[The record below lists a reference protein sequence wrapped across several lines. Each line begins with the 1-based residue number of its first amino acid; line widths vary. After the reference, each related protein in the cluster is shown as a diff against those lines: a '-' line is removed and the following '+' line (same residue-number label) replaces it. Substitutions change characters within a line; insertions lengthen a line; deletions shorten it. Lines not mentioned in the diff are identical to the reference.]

1 MFTGTKPQNNIIYI
15 FKICSIA
22 ALGGILMGYDTGV
35 ISGAIGSIREHFQL
49 SPAET
54 GWAVSSVVLG
64 CIVGAVGSGW
74 FALKY
79 GRKNTFFL
87 AAILFSI
94 SAVGSAIAPTFTL
107 YILLRIVG
115 GVAVGLACVTSPMYM
130 SEVAPSD
137 FRGRAVSMFQQS
149 AVIGQT
155 MVFYMNY
162 LIAKGMS
169 EAWLVDVG
177 WRWML
182 GSEIVPALL
191 FGLLVFKIPESPRWL
206 VLKGR
211 LTEARAGL
219 VQISGEEKADML
231 IEEIQ
236 DSLKETR
243 KAAETGNNVSIKK
256 SPVLFGILCIGV
268 FIAAAQQLTGINVIL
283 YYAPEILKP
292 LVGSTENALFQ
303 TTFIGVVFIAGN
315 ALGMYL
321 IDKVGRLPLMKWG
334 TFGCALSMTVVGY
347 VLYKETTGYAA
358 LFALFLYV
366 ISYAVSWGCA
376 CWTMI
381 SEIFPNTIRSR
392 AMAIAVGAQW
402 FAGFVVTQTFPMLN
416 DNAFL
421 LEHMNGAFSF
431 WLFAGLSVISML
443 IVIRYVPETKGVP
456 LEKME
461 EMMAKKLG
469 KELITPST
477 ETKKQPNSKPNHTQP
492 A

>member
-1 MFTGTKPQNNIIYI
+1 MSTETKHQNNIAYI

-35 ISGAIGSIREHFQL
+35 ISGAIGSIREYFQL
-49 SPAET
+49 SSIET

-64 CIVGAVGSGW
+64 CIFGAVGSGW
-74 FALKY
+74 FSLKY

-94 SAVGSAIAPTFTL
+94 SAVGSAIAPTFTI

-155 MVFYMNY
+155 TVFYMNY

-206 VLKGR
+206 ILKGR
-211 LTEARAGL
+211 VTEARKGL
-219 VQISGEEKADML
+219 VEISGEENADML
-231 IEEIQ
+231 IAEIQ
-236 DSLKETR
+236 DSLKET
-243 KAAETGNNVSIKK
+243 KSAQKTGKNVSIKK
-256 SPVLFGILCIGV
+256 SPVLFSILCIGV

-292 LVGSTENALFQ
+292 LVGGTENALFQ
-303 TTFIGVVFIAGN
+303 TTFIGVVFIIGN

-334 TFGCALSMTVVGY
+334 TLGCAVSMTVVGF
-347 VLYKETTGYAA
+347 VLYKETTGYTA

-431 WLFAGLSVISML
+431 WLFAILSIISMM
-443 IVIRYVPETKGVP
+443 IVIRFVPETKGVP
-456 LEKME
+456 LEEME

-469 KELITPST
+469 KKIIKQTGD
-477 ETKKQPNSKPNHTQP
+477 KKQSSNRTQP

>member
-1 MFTGTKPQNNIIYI
+1 MNTQKGNFAYVI
-15 FKICSIA
+15 KICCIA

-49 SPAET
+49 NSIET
-54 GWAVSSVVLG
+54 GWAVSSVVVG
-64 CIVGAVGSGW
+64 CIIGAVGSGW

-79 GRKNTFFL
+79 GRKNTFFV
-87 AAILFSI
+87 AAILFAI
-94 SAVGSAIAPTFTL
+94 SAIGSALAPNFFL
-107 YILLRIVG
+107 YIILRMVG
-115 GVAVGLACVTSPMYM
+115 GVAVGLACVVSPMYM
-130 SEVAPSD
+130 SEVAPSN

-155 MVFYMNY
+155 LVYYVNY
-162 LIAKGMS
+162 TIAKGVT
-169 EAWLVDVG
+169 ETWLVDAG

-191 FGLLVFKIPESPRWL
+191 FGLLIFKIPESPRWL

-211 LTEARAGL
+211 DNEARKALTEINGDESVAN
-219 VQISGEEKADML
+219 
-231 IEEIQ
+231 EIIAEIKG
-236 DSLKETR
+236 SLSESQ
-243 KAAETGNNVSIKK
+243 AAEKQGKRVDIKK
-256 SPVLFGILCIGV
+256 SPVLYGIVAIGV

-292 LVGSTENALFQ
+292 LVGGSTEAALLQ

-334 TFGCALSMTVVGY
+334 TFGCAASMTIVGF
-347 VLYKETTGYAA
+347 VLYENATGYSA
-358 LFALFLYV
+358 LFALCLYV
-366 ISYAVSWGCA
+366 VSYAVSWGCA

-381 SEIFPNTIRSR
+381 SEIFPNSIRTR

-416 DNAFL
+416 ENPYL
-421 LEHMNGAFSF
+421 LEQMNGAFSF
-431 WLFAGLSVISML
+431 WLFAGLSLISMF
-443 IVIRYVPETKGVP
+443 IVIRFVPETKGIP

-461 EMMAKKLG
+461 EEMAKKMNI
-469 KELITPST
+469 KNT
-477 ETKKQPNSKPNHTQP
+477 EVTYQQKTV
-492 A
+492 

>member
-1 MFTGTKPQNNIIYI
+1 MSTDIKQKNNIGYI

-35 ISGAIGSIREHFQL
+35 ISGAIGSIREYFQL

-64 CIVGAVGSGW
+64 CIVGAVSAGW
-74 FALKY
+74 ISLKY
-79 GRKNTFFL
+79 GRKKTFFL

-94 SAVGSAIAPTFTL
+94 SAVGSALAPTFTL

-115 GVAVGLACVTSPMYM
+115 GIAVGLACVTSPMYM

-155 MVFYMNY
+155 AVFYMNY

-182 GSEIVPALL
+182 GSEIIPALL
-191 FGLLVFKIPESPRWL
+191 FGLLICKIPESPRWL
-206 VLKGR
+206 ILKGR
-211 LTEARAGL
+211 ITEARKGL
-219 VQISGEEKADML
+219 VEISGEERADML
-231 IEEIQ
+231 IAEIQ
-236 DSLKETR
+236 ESLHETR
-243 KAAETGNNVSIKK
+243 QVEKTGKNVPIKK
-256 SPVLFGILCIGV
+256 SPVLFGILCIGI

-292 LVGSTENALFQ
+292 LVGSTEAALFQ
-303 TTFIGVVFIAGN
+303 TTFIGVVFIVGN
-315 ALGMYL
+315 GLGMYL

-334 TFGCALSMTVVGY
+334 TFGCAISMTIVGY

-431 WLFAGLSVISML
+431 WLFAILSIISMS
-443 IVIRYVPETKGVP
+443 IVIRFVPETKGVP
-456 LEKME
+456 LEDME
-461 EMMAKKLG
+461 EIMAAKFGQKVVKKV
-469 KELITPST
+469 E
-477 ETKKQPNSKPNHTQP
+477 KKPQHHTQT

>member
-1 MFTGTKPQNNIIYI
+1 MSTNVKQKNNIGYI

-35 ISGAIGSIREHFQL
+35 ISGAIGSIREYFQL
-49 SPAET
+49 SAAET

-64 CIVGAVGSGW
+64 CIVGAVSSGW
-74 FALKY
+74 ISLKY

-94 SAVGSAIAPTFTL
+94 SAVGSALSPTFTI

-115 GVAVGLACVTSPMYM
+115 GIAVGLACVTSPMYM

-155 MVFYMNY
+155 TVFYMNY

-182 GSEIVPALL
+182 GSEIIPALL
-191 FGLLVFKIPESPRWL
+191 FGLLICKIPESPRWL
-206 VLKGR
+206 ILKGR
-211 LTEARAGL
+211 IAEARKGL
-219 VQISGEEKADML
+219 VEISGEEQADTL
-231 IEEIQ
+231 IAEIQ
-236 DSLKETR
+236 ESLQETR
-243 KAAETGNNVSIKK
+243 QVEKTGKNVSIKK
-256 SPVLFGILCIGV
+256 SPVLFGILCIGI

-292 LVGSTENALFQ
+292 LVGSTEDALFQ
-303 TTFIGVVFIAGN
+303 TTFIGVVFIIGN
-315 ALGMYL
+315 GLGMYL

-334 TFGCALSMTVVGY
+334 TLGCAVSMTIFGY

-421 LEHMNGAFSF
+421 LDHMNGAFSF
-431 WLFAGLSVISML
+431 WLFAIFSIISMS
-443 IVIRYVPETKGVP
+443 IVIRFVPETKGVP
-456 LEKME
+456 LEEME
-461 EMMAKKLG
+461 ELMAAKFGQKVEKKP
-469 KELITPST
+469 I
-477 ETKKQPNSKPNHTQP
+477 HRTQTV
-492 A
+492 